1 MKQKEITALMVAP
14 KEYPKVV
21 TLKTDLDSLQKAV
34 SIGASYQGLIEIIH
48 LEKGVVLICNEEG
61 KLNGLE
67 GNRRLSNDIIAG
79 VFYIVGE
86 DKAGNLV
93 SLREDKMALYE
104 AYFHEPQDISKEEVA
119 TALFFRFI

>member
-1 MKQKEITALMVAP
+1 MVAP

-21 TLKTDLDSLQKAV
+21 TLETDLDSLQKAV

-86 DKAGNLV
+86 DKEGNLV

-104 AYFHEPQDISKEEVA
+104 AYFHEPQDISQEEVA

>member
-1 MKQKEITALMVAP
+1 MIHTQYCCRINMIRN
-14 KEYPKVV
+14 
-21 TLKTDLDSLQKAV
+21 
-34 SIGASYQGLIEIIH
+34 SIIAIIH
-48 LEKGVVLICNEEG
+48 LGKGVCLICNEEG

-104 AYFHEPQDISKEEVA
+104 TYFHEPQDISKEEVA
-119 TALFFRFI
+119 TALFFRFV

>member
-1 MKQKEITALMVAP
+1 M
-14 KEYPKVV
+14 
-21 TLKTDLDSLQKAV
+21 
-34 SIGASYQGLIEIIH
+34 
-48 LEKGVVLICNEEG
+48 EKGVVLICNEEG

-67 GNRRLSNDIIAG
+67 DNRRLSNDIIAG

-104 AYFHEPQDISKEEVA
+104 AYFHEPQDISKEEVS

>member
-1 MKQKEITALMVAP
+1 MKKKEIKALMVAP

-34 SIGASYQGLIEIIH
+34 SIGSSYQGLIEIIH

-86 DKAGNLV
+86 DKEGNLV

-104 AYFHEPQDISKEEVA
+104 AYFHEPQDISQEEVA